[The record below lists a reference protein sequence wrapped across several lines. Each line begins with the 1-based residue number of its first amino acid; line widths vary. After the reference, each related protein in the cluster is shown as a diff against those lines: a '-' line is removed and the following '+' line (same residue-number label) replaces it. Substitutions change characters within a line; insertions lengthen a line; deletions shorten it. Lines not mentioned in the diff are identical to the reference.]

1 MVRGNMS
8 SRMMIVKTITAIP
21 KLPRKYLDIRTKTF
35 SIGSMRIVFQIPV
48 METTPV
54 MRRKR
59 STAISRKRTN
69 LRTLKVFTGL
79 ASAIVS
85 SISLT

>member
-8 SRMMIVKTITAIP
+8 SRMMMVKIIIAIP
-21 KLPRKYLDIRTKTF
+21 KLPKRYFDIKIKKLT
-35 SIGSMRIVFQIPV
+35 IGFKRIVFQRPV

-59 STAISRKRTN
+59 STAISRKIPN
-69 LRTLKVFTGL
+69 LRILKVLAGL
-79 ASAIVS
+79 ASAIVY

>member
-1 MVRGNMS
+1 MS
-8 SRMMIVKTITAIP
+8 SRMMIVKTIIAIP
-21 KLPRKYLDIRTKTF
+21 KLPRKYLDIRTKKF
-35 SIGSMRIVFQIPV
+35 SIGSMRIVSQIPV

-54 MRRKR
+54 TRRKR
-59 STAISRKRTN
+59 STAISRKITN

>member
-8 SRMMIVKTITAIP
+8 SRMTTVKTIIAIP
-21 KLPRKYLDIRTKTF
+21 KLPKRYFDIKIKKFT
-35 SIGSMRIVFQIPV
+35 IGSMRIVFQIPV

-54 MRRKR
+54 TRRKR
-59 STAISRKRTN
+59 STAISRKIMN